1 MTLVVDGHEL
11 AGEMPSVKPKY
22 SLVIGLMLLIWAP
35 GVVAQQAVEPD
46 QPDQPADRAEGCRI
60 GVDEMENFR
69 RTRRLTK
76 SC

>member
-11 AGEMPSVKPKY
+11 ARETPSMKPRY
-22 SLVIGLMLLIWAP
+22 WLVIGLMLLVWAA

-46 QPDQPADRAEGCRI
+46 QPDQPADRAEDCRI
-60 GVDEMENFR
+60 RVDEMEHFR
-69 RTRRLTK
+69 RTRRFTK

>member
-22 SLVIGLMLLIWAP
+22 WLVIGLMLLIWPP

-46 QPDQPADRAEGCRI
+46 QADQPADRAEGCRI

>member
-22 SLVIGLMLLIWAP
+22 WLVIGLMLLIWPP

-46 QPDQPADRAEGCRI
+46 QLDQPADRAEGCRI

>member
-1 MTLVVDGHEL
+1 
-11 AGEMPSVKPKY
+11 MPSMKPRY
-22 SLVIGLMLLIWAP
+22 WLAIGLMLLVWAV